1 MSDPLGST
9 KVELWMRCE
18 TNHTKPGEDQMKTYA
33 VRRKLRTPV
42 QCQFCY
48 FGDGTLTNGIV
59 WDLSGTGWRATSQQS
74 VAVGTETTVYIT
86 LQNGNQSYNVL
97 IDAAIVRW
105 SNGREAGWEILRMDE
120 ANRTRLTDFV
130 EHFKSSDSVSEN
142 QDRTHW

>member
-1 MSDPLGST
+1 
-9 KVELWMRCE
+9 
-18 TNHTKPGEDQMKTYA
+18 MKTYA

-74 VAVGTETTVYIT
+74 VAVGIETTVYIT

-97 IDAAIVRW
+97 IDSAIVRW
-105 SNGREAGWEILRMDE
+105 SNGREAGWEILKMDE

-130 EHFKSSDSVSEN
+130 EHFRSSDSVSETR
-142 QDRTHW
+142 DRIHW